1 MYRRYGAAMPSVT
14 LEQVEEQIRKLPPDK
29 LAVLAEF
36 VAFLAMRS
44 QPSDEDVAMKLS
56 EDSLRRD
63 WDSPEE
69 DEAWSDL

>member
-1 MYRRYGAAMPSVT
+1 MPSVT

-36 VAFLAMRS
+36 VAFLATRS
-44 QPSDEDVAMKLS
+44 HPSDEDVAMKLS

>member
-1 MYRRYGAAMPSVT
+1 MPSVT